1 MGEGRKV
8 LPFLIFDVMKKKEV
22 EVTITIGDKVYK
34 LVDFDEDI
42 CCDDCDIMGDF
53 KVKNCEVCYA
63 LNLLDRNAIFQR
75 Q

>member
-1 MGEGRKV
+1 
-8 LPFLIFDVMKKKEV
+8 MKKKEV

-34 LVDFDEDI
+34 LVDFDEDNLVD
-42 CCDDCDIMGDF
+42 CHDCDIQGDF